1 MKVIQSIYRFNKSV
15 SLILTFLLFFSIGI
29 NAQEKN
35 LFNPIAANAEL
46 DLLKK
51 QINTNNV
58 KASFLNIARTQ
69 ALDILSDAGVCTE
82 RSSIERLSLIHI

>member
-15 SLILTFLLFFSIGI
+15 SLILTFLLFFSMGAT
-29 NAQEKN
+29 AQEKN

-51 QINTNNV
+51 QINTVYEEIVHWRKNLFDV
-58 KASFLNIARTQ
+58 PTCKTGSAF
-69 ALDILSDAGVCTE
+69 DKELSTWLTNE
-82 RSSIERLSLIHI
+82 